1 MDYAIA
7 LAAGL
12 LSFLS
17 PCILP
22 LIPAYFSYMIGSS
35 AADARAES
43 KRSDA
48 LAKASFFVLGF
59 SVVFV
64 LLGISVSSISRLFSD
79 HLDLIQRIG
88 GVLIVAFGIHMTG
101 LIRLRWLYKEKRL
114 QMPAKFAGNGFA
126 PLLMGMAFA
135 IGWTP
140 CIGPVLSS
148 ILIYAGSLG
157 TLDKGVLLLALY
169 ALGMG
174 MPFLLSA
181 LLVDRLSRLLKR
193 VNKYLPAIAVA
204 SGAIVILMGVLVYTN
219 RLEALGQYDG
229 IFNL

>member
-22 LIPAYFSYMIGSS
+22 LIPAYFSYMIGTS
-35 AADARAES
+35 AADSTAQTN
-43 KRSDA
+43 RSDV
-48 LAKASFFVLGF
+48 LGKASFFVLGF
-59 SVVFV
+59 SIIFV

-79 HLDLIQRIG
+79 HLEMIQRIG
-88 GVLIVAFGIHMTG
+88 GVMIALFGFHMTG
-101 LIRLRWLYKEKRL
+101 LFRLRWLYMERRMP
-114 QMPAKFAGNGFA
+114 MPAKVAGNSFTA
-126 PLLMGMAFA
+126 LLMGMAFA

-174 MPFLLSA
+174 VPFLLSA
-181 LLVDRLSRLLKR
+181 LLIKRLTQLLRRL
-193 VNKYLPAIAVA
+193 NKHLPKIAVA
-204 SGAIVILMGVLVYTN
+204 SGLIVILMGVLVYTN
-219 RLEALGQYDG
+219 RLEALGQYSG
-229 IFNL
+229 LFNL